1 MGKSIRRDIYLTKA
15 ENKAGKD
22 QDQLMRF
29 LAISPYRKHK
39 KMAVVMLEEINKL
52 RKQNDPT
59 EA

>member
-15 ENKAGKD
+15 ENKAGK
-22 QDQLMRF
+22 DQLMRF